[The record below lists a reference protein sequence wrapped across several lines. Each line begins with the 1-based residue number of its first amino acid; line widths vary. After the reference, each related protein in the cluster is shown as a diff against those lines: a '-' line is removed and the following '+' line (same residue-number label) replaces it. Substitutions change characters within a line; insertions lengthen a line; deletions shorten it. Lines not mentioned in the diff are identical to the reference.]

1 MFGVGA
7 FARVAQVSVRTL
19 HHYDDIGLLSPAQVD
34 PQTGYRWYRAD
45 QLPRLNRILA
55 LRDLGLPLTEIR
67 RVVDDEV
74 SVDQLRGML
83 RLRQAEARD
92 RVAAEQERLARVEA
106 RLHQMEVEGRI
117 GEYDVVVKPLEPRRV
132 ALVDTTSPS
141 FGNATLGPIFDRLF
155 GELLVELDGAG
166 VATTGPHIALYEPSE
181 DPSAPI
187 TVMAA
192 VPIDDE
198 ADLTS
203 DRVRVVELHPVA
215 RAAVTVHRGS
225 MARVE
230 DGYRALMRWADETGE
245 QIDGYSRE
253 VYLDMAGDPDTWI
266 TELQFVLR
274 DPATSEAAR
283 AQRQGGTS

>member
-1 MFGVGA
+1 VFGTGA
-7 FARVAQVSVRTL
+7 FAWVAQVSVRTL
-19 HHYDDIGLLSPAQVD
+19 HHYDDIGLLPPARVD

-55 LRDLGLPLTEIR
+55 LRDLGLPLTEVR

-74 SVDQLRGML
+74 SVDELRGML

-92 RVAAEQERLARVEA
+92 RMATEAERLARVEA
-106 RLHQMEVEGRI
+106 RLRQMEIEGRI
-117 GEYDVVVKPLEPRRV
+117 GDYDVVVKPLEPRRV
-132 ALVDTTSPS
+132 ALVDTTAPS
-141 FGNATLGPIFDRLF
+141 FGNPTLGPIFDRLF
-155 GELLVELDGAG
+155 GELLSELDRAG
-166 VATTGPHIALYEPSE
+166 VAVAGPHIALYEPSD
-181 DPSAPI
+181 DPSEPI

-192 VPIDDE
+192 VPIDDDD
-198 ADLTS
+198 DLTS
-203 DRVRVVELHPVA
+203 NRVRVVELPPVA

-245 QIDGYSRE
+245 QIDGFSRE
-253 VYLDMAGDPDTWI
+253 IYLDIAGDPETWI

-274 DPATSEAAR
+274 ERVSSR
-283 AQRQGGTS
+283 A